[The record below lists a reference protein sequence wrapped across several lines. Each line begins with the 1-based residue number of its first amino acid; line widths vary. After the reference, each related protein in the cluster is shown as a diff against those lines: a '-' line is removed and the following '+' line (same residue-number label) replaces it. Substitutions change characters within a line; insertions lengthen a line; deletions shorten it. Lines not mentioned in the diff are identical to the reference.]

1 MGNSSSNVAM
11 LIFLFFP
18 ITFFQSQ
25 GTRRISQAS
34 FTKLPLLN
42 TKTTAAYQRSLK
54 QQEDSKTFG
63 QHQTA
68 RQDRKS
74 PRTFY
79 LMGHKC
85 SSAPYLYLI
94 AVWGEGGCL
103 LALAQDRRRCHP
115 LCNLLDK
122 HSQEGA
128 FPQRQCPQPQAV
140 GDLLVLVALLIY
152 FALQI
157 IPELQTFLF
166 LLIFAASIVLS
177 IPTVLIRSD
186 KLL

>member
-1 MGNSSSNVAM
+1 
-11 LIFLFFP
+11 
-18 ITFFQSQ
+18 
-25 GTRRISQAS
+25 
-34 FTKLPLLN
+34 
-42 TKTTAAYQRSLK
+42 
-54 QQEDSKTFG
+54 
-63 QHQTA
+63 
-68 RQDRKS
+68 
-74 PRTFY
+74 
-79 LMGHKC
+79 MGHKC

-94 AVWGEGGCL
+94 AVLGGCL
-103 LALAQDRRRCHP
+103 LALAQDRRRCHL